1 MDTNKSFHRG
11 NNNILHTCAM
21 YILKSKNGGMNER
34 AKVVTSEVECKMC
47 GYTDNNIYVY
57 IAINC
62 EKINR
67 IIKWR

>member
-21 YILKSKNGGMNER
+21 YILKSKNGGVNER
-34 AKVVTSEVECKMC
+34 AKVECKMC